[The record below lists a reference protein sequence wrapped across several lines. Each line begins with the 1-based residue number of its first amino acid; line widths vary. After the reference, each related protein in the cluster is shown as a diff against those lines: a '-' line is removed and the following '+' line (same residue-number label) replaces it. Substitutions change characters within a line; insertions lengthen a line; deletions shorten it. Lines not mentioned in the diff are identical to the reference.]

1 MSSVINYKLKDLSST
16 ARLIL
21 NQVKTKHI
29 LFNGDMGSGKTTL
42 ISALVKELGGNDLT
56 SSPTFSIVNEY
67 EIPNDIVYHF
77 DFYRINDL
85 HEALDMGIE
94 DYFESK
100 HWNFIEWP
108 DKVYDLLPEH
118 VTQLDISLAEDGGRI
133 LEISEK
139 TLSAGWTKK

>member
-1 MSSVINYKLKDLSST
+1 MSNSIHYKLKDLSRT
-16 ARLIL
+16 ARIVL
-21 NQVKTKHI
+21 NQIKTKNI

-77 DFYRINDL
+77 DFYRSNDL

-108 DKVYDLLPEH
+108 DKVYDLLHEH
-118 VTQLDISLAEDGGRI
+118 VTQLDIS
-133 LEISEK
+133 
-139 TLSAGWTKK
+139 

>member
-21 NQVKTKHI
+21 NRVKTKHI

>member
-1 MSSVINYKLKDLSST
+1 MSKDIHYKLKDLSRT
-16 ARLIL
+16 ARIVL
-21 NQVKTKHI
+21 NQIKTKNI

-42 ISALVKELGGNDLT
+42 ISALVKELGGDNVT

-67 EIPNDIVYHF
+67 EIPND
-77 DFYRINDL
+77 RINDL

-118 VTQLDISLAEDGGRI
+118 VTQLDISLANDGGRI
-133 LEISEK
+133 LKISEK
-139 TLSAGWTKK
+139 VLSAGWSKK

>member
-42 ISALVKELGGNDLT
+42 ISALVKELGGYDLT

>member
-1 MSSVINYKLKDLSST
+1 MSEDIHYKLKDLSRT
-16 ARLIL
+16 ARIVL
-21 NQVKTKHI
+21 NQIKTKNI

-42 ISALVKELGGNDLT
+42 ISALVKELGGDNVT

-108 DKVYDLLPEH
+108 DKIKDLLPEH
-118 VTQLDISLAEDGGRI
+118 VSIVSLSIAEDDGRL

-139 TLSAGWTKK
+139 KLSAGWSKK

>member
-77 DFYRINDL
+77 DFYRINSEE
-85 HEALDMGIE
+85 EAYNIGIE
-94 DYFESK
+94 DYF
-100 HWNFIEWP
+100 HTDAWCLIEWP
-108 DKVYDLLPEH
+108 SVIKNLLPLI
-118 VTQLDISLAEDGGRI
+118 TNNIYLTKLDDKQRNIQL
-133 LEISEK
+133 K
-139 TLSAGWTKK
+139 

>member
-1 MSSVINYKLKDLSST
+1 MSSIINYKLKDLSST

>member
-77 DFYRINDL
+77 DFYRINNL

>member
-1 MSSVINYKLKDLSST
+1 MSNSIHYKLKDLSRT
-16 ARLIL
+16 ARIVL
-21 NQVKTKHI
+21 NQIKTKNI

-42 ISALVKELGGNDLT
+42 ISALVKELGGDNVT

-133 LEISEK
+133 LEILEK

>member
-133 LEISEK
+133 LEILEK

>member
-1 MSSVINYKLKDLSST
+1 MSSIINYKLKDLSST

-118 VTQLDISLAEDGGRI
+118 VTQLDISLADDGGRI

>member
-42 ISALVKELGGNDLT
+42 IGALVKELGGNDLT

-85 HEALDMGIE
+85 YEALDMGIE

-108 DKVYDLLPEH
+108 DKVYDLLPKH

-139 TLSAGWTKK
+139 ILSAGWTKK

>member
-42 ISALVKELGGNDLT
+42 ISALVKELGG
-56 SSPTFSIVNEY
+56 
-67 EIPNDIVYHF
+67 
-77 DFYRINDL
+77 NDL